1 MNTAI
6 LNTGHAPPPS
16 TAPLETLVLRSRLTP
31 ALRRLLTGLGVRI
44 DPVRWSGCVGPELE
58 HLHGTATTPA
68 PEWLD
73 PETAEDLLQVLR
85 EMEARRTAPE
95 WARQWL
101 FSHRAGTLLNGD
113 GSLDVPETLPLD
125 QILGLPRARCRPTR
139 PQGQH

>member
-16 TAPLETLVLRSRLTP
+16 TAPLVTVVLRSRLTP

-44 DPVRWSGCVGPELE
+44 EPVRWSGYVGPELD
-58 HLHGTATTPA
+58 HLHGPATVVK

-73 PETAEDLLQVLR
+73 PDTAEDLLQVLG

-101 FSHRAGTLLNGD
+101 VSHRSGTLLNGD
-113 GSLDVPETLPLD
+113 GSLEVAETLPLE
-125 QILGLPRARCRPTR
+125 QLLGLPRARCRPDR
-139 PQGQH
+139 PQEQH

>member
-85 EMEARRTAPE
+85 EMEDRRTAPE

-101 FSHRAGTLLNGD
+101 VSHRAGTLLNGD
-113 GSLDVPETLPLD
+113 GSLDVPDTLPLD
-125 QILGLPRARCRPTR
+125 QLLGLPRPRYRAIQPTGK
-139 PQGQH
+139 P